1 MPLVWDSIVSRTL
14 RKSIF
19 TILFCLFFPQFNRNF
34 ILPRFFIGLLFC
46 VGSQFALNCTV
57 ICYLSILM
65 FLVCGS
71 DDWEMHVW
79 AWRIVFVSNL
89 LGSIVTIFV
98 FAMSEA
104 MGNLYA
110 LHLFNSMVQLLWWV
124 NFTMCL
130 TRSPMFVREA
140 TSSSVR
146 SSPVWTNGKSEE
158 SSTSS
163 ASKNLRAYAVVVD
176 AIGRCASEHDV
187 KKFPTLCH
195 TCKVV
200 RPLRAKHCKMLNRCV
215 RRVSNQKYH
224 RSTGACRYHD
234 KPPLFSSLNQMSL
247 TQNHLFNLLVSYMYG
262 LICMCISCH
271 GVCRWFFA
279 FIQFTMSYSSTI
291 SGE

>member
-1 MPLVWDSIVSRTL
+1 M
-14 RKSIF
+14 
-19 TILFCLFFPQFNRNF
+19 
-34 ILPRFFIGLLFC
+34 
-46 VGSQFALNCTV
+46 
-57 ICYLSILM
+57 ICFVLHWHLSILM
-65 FLVCGS
+65 FLICGS

-79 AWRIVFVSNL
+79 AWRIVFLSNL

-130 TRSPMFVREA
+130 TRSPTFVRE
-140 TSSSVR
+140 SSSSSAR
-146 SSPVWTNGKSEE
+146 SAPVWTNGKGEE
-158 SSTSS
+158 SSSSSSS

-187 KKFPTLCH
+187 KMFPTLCH

-215 RRVSNQKYH
+215 RRVSNQRMTLEGGTCLNHNK
-224 RSTGACRYHD
+224 T
-234 KPPLFSSLNQMSL
+234 PLFL
-247 TQNHLFNLLVSYMYG
+247 TQSVATNTGPQFLTSLY
-262 LICMCISCH
+262 LICMILSVYACHVISF
-271 GVCRWFFA
+271 VYA
-279 FIQFTMSYSSTI
+279 FVLMRCAMPCSSTI